1 MSDGV
6 VIWDFDGTLAARPGL
21 WSTCL
26 LEVLDEHVP
35 GHRASRDELRAALR
49 DSFPWHRAEEPHL
62 ELCEADA
69 WWAALDPVLRRA
81 FGVAGVEAARHADL
95 TRAFGTRF
103 VDGSVGW
110 EVFADTRP
118 ALKATA
124 EAGWRNVILSNHV
137 PELAALVYALGLSD
151 LVEDVFSSA
160 LIGYDKP
167 HPEAFRHA
175 LRACGEPARRWM
187 VGDNPVAD
195 VRGAQTVGIPALLIR
210 TEGGESDAL
219 AAARLVI
226 AS

>member
-6 VIWDFDGTLAARPGL
+6 VMWDFDGTLATRPGL

-35 GHRASRDELRAALR
+35 DHRASRDELRAALR
-49 DSFPWHRAEEPHL
+49 DGFPWHRAEEPHL
-62 ELCEADA
+62 ELCEPDA
-69 WWAALDPVLRRA
+69 WWAALDPLLCRA
-81 FGVAGVEAARHADL
+81 FGVAGVEAGRQGDL
-95 TRAFGTRF
+95 ARAFRTRF

-110 EVFADTRP
+110 EVFADSRP

-137 PELAALVYALGLSD
+137 PELAALVRALGLSD

-167 HPEAFRHA
+167 HPEAFRHV

-195 VRGAQTVGIPALLIR
+195 VRGAQAVGIPALLIR